1 MLLTQQERDKFAHY
15 LLCCVDNDKKI
26 LEQMKKMQLPQQ
38 LYRMNEARIAAFSL
52 VIQDLIDVESQT
64 IG

>member
-1 MLLTQQERDKFAHY
+1 MLLTQQERDKFTHY
-15 LLCCVDNDKKI
+15 LLCCVDSDKKI
-26 LEQMKKMQLPQQ
+26 LGQMKKMELPKE

-52 VIQDLIDVESQT
+52 VIQNLTDVESQT